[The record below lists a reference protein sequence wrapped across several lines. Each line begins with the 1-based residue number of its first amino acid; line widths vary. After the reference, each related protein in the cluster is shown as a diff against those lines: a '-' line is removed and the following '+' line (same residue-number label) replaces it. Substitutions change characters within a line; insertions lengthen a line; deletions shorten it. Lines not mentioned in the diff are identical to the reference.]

1 MKIRTG
7 ITGVE
12 TTAEERAS
20 ARIKDALAKR
30 EVELAQRFG
39 RSATAD
45 GTSGPSP
52 TSRGGK

>member
-7 ITGVE
+7 ITGVG
-12 TTAEERAS
+12 TTAEERANV
-20 ARIKDALAKR
+20 RIKDALAKR